1 MIHLGKNNE
10 LSDAVDIGF
19 IGHYSP
25 DGGTTKEH
33 TGFFRDATNSEYYIF
48 NGLADAA
55 LDDSD
60 PTATVDRSGS
70 GFTLAALNVGSIAG
84 QYLGFD
90 SDFSVKTTTDLTE
103 GSNLYYTT
111 ARANADFDTR
121 LATKTTTNLTEGTN
135 LYYTDDRVTA
145 HVDSAYVQA
154 RIVPEGVDSAA
165 VESMIDSA
173 YVQLRSPQFD
183 YLTVID
189 SAYVQARQEP
199 GTDSAAVIALI
210 NANATLDSAATV
222 SLIDSAYVNA
232 RVSTV
237 DSAQVL
243 AIVDSDYILSITGTG
258 GSGSGGVTVLKTFN
272 YIATAGQTTF
282 EDSDL
287 NSDIL
292 EYTVGSQIVTANGI
306 TLTSGADYTATSGSS
321 IVFATGRDSDDEI
334 SIITTVS
341 AGDAGVSGSTATSA
355 FNVTSGSTT
364 TFDQTLHNNNFK
376 SVEYVIHMDDSDNN
390 QSQISKVLLTYNKSN
405 VFTTEYGLVNSYS
418 NDSDMGE
425 ITAVATASMIQ
436 LQLTKSTG
444 TGTVAVK
451 TTKTIIS

>member
-1 MIHLGKNNE
+1 M
-10 LSDAVDIGF
+10 
-19 IGHYSP
+19 
-25 DGGTTKEH
+25 
-33 TGFFRDATNSEYYIF
+33 
-48 NGLADAA
+48 
-55 LDDSD
+55 
-60 PTATVDRSGS
+60 
-70 GFTLAALNVGSIAG
+70 
-84 QYLGFD
+84 
-90 SDFSVKTTTDLTE
+90 
-103 GSNLYYTT
+103 
-111 ARANADFDTR
+111 
-121 LATKTTTNLTEGTN
+121 
-135 LYYTDDRVTA
+135 
-145 HVDSAYVQA
+145 
-154 RIVPEGVDSAA
+154 
-165 VESMIDSA
+165 
-173 YVQLRSPQFD
+173 
-183 YLTVID
+183 
-189 SAYVQARQEP
+189 
-199 GTDSAAVIALI
+199 
-210 NANATLDSAATV
+210 DSAATV

-243 AIVDSDYILSITGTG
+243 AIVDSDYILSIAGSG

-306 TLTSGADYTATSGSS
+306 TLTSGTDYTATSGSS

-405 VFTTEYGLVNSYS
+405 VFTTEYGLVNSYG